1 MAGALH
7 ETQLYPPVKQYL
19 VGNGYEVQAEVLD
32 CDVVATKGD
41 EIVAVELKTGANMQL
56 LVQATDR
63 QRITDSVYVAV
74 PAPRQTRRHWRGV
87 QRVLRQLELGLLIV
101 HFGSTGPR
109 VERAFDPLPYQR
121 RKLSRRRTAVISE
134 IDRRSGDHN
143 TGGSTRTPLV
153 TAYRENAILIACAL
167 QAAGPTTPRALRA
180 MGTGEKTLA
189 ILTQNH
195 YGWFQRV
202 QRGVYSLTD
211 RGRSDLDNYPKLVA
225 ASSATLA
232 SGMTD

>member
-1 MAGALH
+1 M
-7 ETQLYPPVKQYL
+7 
-19 VGNGYEVQAEVLD
+19 
-32 CDVVATKGD
+32 
-41 EIVAVELKTGANMQL
+41 
-56 LVQATDR
+56 
-63 QRITDSVYVAV
+63 
-74 PAPRQTRRHWRGV
+74 PAPRQARRHWRGV

-101 HFGSTGPR
+101 HFGPTGPR

-153 TAYRENAILIACAL
+153 TASGRTPSSSRVRCKQPDPPRPGPCAPW
-167 QAAGPTTPRALRA
+167 AP
-180 MGTGEKTLA
+180 GTKTLA
-189 ILTQNH
+189 ILTHNH

-202 QRGVYSLTD
+202 QRGVYALTD
-211 RGRSDLDNYPKLVA
+211 RGTSDLDNYPKLVA

-232 SGMTD
+232 SGVTD